1 MRPDRGERQPDQDGR
16 LDADALDELLG
27 EPGAGDDPEGHGQER
42 EAGLQRRVA
51 EDLLHV
57 ERGEEEH
64 PEEAADD
71 DEEDARWRSASV
83 RTRKIPRRTS
93 GATER
98 RSMSTKAARSATAT
112 ALRPSVCSEPQ
123 PFSCALTIA

>member
-1 MRPDRGERQPDQDGR
+1 MVVAASTIRPAAASVMPVEDGR
-16 LDADALDELLG
+16 LDADALDQLLR

-71 DEEDARWRSASV
+71 DEEDGVGGGQRADAEDPEAHERGDRAALDEPRRRPGARWR
-83 RTRKIPRRTS
+83 RR
-93 GATER
+93 
-98 RSMSTKAARSATAT
+98 
-112 ALRPSVCSEPQ
+112 
-123 PFSCALTIA
+123 